1 VDPFQQGRIQG
12 FTRNLRLASC
22 NRSVKRAPQHAFMS
36 DSDHIE
42 NRRLRGLV
50 ALLSGAVALVTV
62 GALAVLYTVDLGADV
77 MLAVLAAVTLAA
89 AP

>member
-1 VDPFQQGRIQG
+1 
-12 FTRNLRLASC
+12 
-22 NRSVKRAPQHAFMS
+22 MS

-42 NRRLRGLV
+42 NGRLRGLV